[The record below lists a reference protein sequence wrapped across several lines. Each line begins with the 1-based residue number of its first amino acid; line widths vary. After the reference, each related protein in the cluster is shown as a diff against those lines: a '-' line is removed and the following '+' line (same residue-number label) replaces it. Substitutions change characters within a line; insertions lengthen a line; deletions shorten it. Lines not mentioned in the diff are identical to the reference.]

1 MVKRVQNYRT
11 MGVQHIWVTDP
22 ITRECWIIDHAS
34 GGAMPMLE
42 EAFTI
47 PGTPVR
53 VAIAGIFEE
62 IDAAPKAAAVFR
74 GTGMA
79 GRASQ
84 RLRGDAMPNEAG
96 AKANLDQQLAS
107 NTARMTDLVNSQFNV
122 EITLSLVLC
131 FSSPE
136 ESCAVAMTR
145 ALFAKGTRV
154 LQTAPEAKADGR
166 FHIRVGV
173 KRSIRDAVRED
184 FVADMVH
191 TAAGMNG
198 SYDGWNL
205 LTDEAAEEVQSHME
219 TPDVQHSP
227 AASDNLAAQP

>member
-1 MVKRVQNYRT
+1 
-11 MGVQHIWVTDP
+11 
-22 ITRECWIIDHAS
+22 
-34 GGAMPMLE
+34 
-42 EAFTI
+42 
-47 PGTPVR
+47 
-53 VAIAGIFEE
+53 
-62 IDAAPKAAAVFR
+62 
-74 GTGMA
+74 
-79 GRASQ
+79 
-84 RLRGDAMPNEAG
+84 MPNEAS
-96 AKANLDQQLAS
+96 AKANLAEQLAS
-107 NTARMTDLVNSQFNV
+107 NTTRMTELVNSQFNV
-122 EITLSLVLC
+122 EITRSLVLC

-154 LQTAPEAKADGR
+154 LQTEPEKKTDDR

-173 KRSIRDAVRED
+173 KRSIRDAVREE

-205 LTDEAAEEVQSHME
+205 LMDEAAEETQAHTD

-227 AASDNLAAQP
+227 AADLPTGQQ